1 MHVVA
6 VLRNGILYIPL
17 TEYCPVVYKLQMAQ
31 ERVSEYRIQTFVI
44 LFLVVKICFLL
55 LQSQ

>member
-6 VLRNGILYIPL
+6 MLRNGVLYISL
-17 TEYCPVVYKLQMAQ
+17 TEFCPVICKLQMAQ
-31 ERVSEYRIQTFVI
+31 EEVSEYRIQTFVI
-44 LFLVVKICFLL
+44 LFLVVETLFLL